1 MHLHV
6 SSFPRRLPLAL
17 IIGLSLAAGA
27 TLAQSRDDAVDIEG
41 VSVSGVRASI
51 QKSLVDKRNAIGVV
65 DAISAEDM
73 GKFPDLNLSES
84 LQRISGITL
93 DRNSNGEGSAINLR
107 GLGPEFTRVE
117 VNGMPG
123 MSGASGTANASPF
136 EARSEGT
143 GSSRGFNF
151 EVFASELFS
160 KATVYKTGLAEVD
173 EGGLA
178 GTVRLETPRPLDTQ
192 GTKIVGSVMGNYSE
206 LARSTT
212 PRTALLFSHNQGDVF
227 GIAASLAWSKTDFA
241 SHSIEA
247 SSWRP
252 FGTYNDRSDPVSVRN
267 PIIRADDDVR
277 AALIPLG
284 PLYFTFNE
292 ERETTGS
299 TLTLQFKPSDTFN
312 VSLDGLYGKLNS
324 KRNVIRYDMPIEG
337 GSNAPSNAVIENGV
351 ITSADFTG
359 VQQRVGARFHTA
371 DEEYQQLVTRAEW
384 TPNEYWSIRPALGYA
399 KREARRTW
407 DLLSFRL
414 ANDAGLFDPGTVN
427 YRLRGDYIDFGSTE
441 TDFASNPEDFLFNV
455 FVMRPSHD
463 SERNKQARLDVDR
476 HFADHDHVLKFG
488 ARYDDRLVEREASQW
503 RLNRS
508 AGVNPRDL
516 PGLDSVA
523 AYTRFKVSGAKGG
536 IPSHM
541 LTVDKHRIWDVFM
554 PGGKPLDGTFVTDE
568 NTYATYTAQETW
580 SVQEKTSSVWTQ
592 MDLLFGQWTLSPGM
606 RYLRTEQ
613 ISSGSSVIAGNTPN
627 QQILPMRV
635 SSTYH
640 GYLPSVTAR
649 YDVRADVVLRA
660 AYARTLTRPY
670 PFSLA
675 PSETLSGLQNGT
687 GTSGNPELEPYY
699 ANNFDL
705 GAEWYFSSE
714 GLLAA
719 NVFYKKISNFID
731 ARTFQAQRTIIE
743 LSTGNPVLTTLTF
756 TQPVNVGQA
765 SIKGAEVSAQ
775 LRFSRLPGALGNL
788 GGILNYSHTESS
800 ADFTADGDVRSQGL
814 PGLSKNSVNA
824 VLYYDDGRFDA
835 RLAYAWRDR
844 YLAAFADLAGQ
855 PRFTKAYG
863 QLDLSINYQVSPN
876 LSIQAQVLNLTQE
889 QRIDQST
896 ARYLPYGV
904 SEVDRRFMFGVRVAF

>member
-1 MHLHV
+1 MSPSLN
-6 SSFPRRLPLAL
+6 PRRLPLAGM
-17 IIGLSLAAGA
+17 IGVCLAASSA
-27 TLAQSRDDAVDIEG
+27 HAQSQNDAVDIEG

-51 QKSLVDKRNAIGVV
+51 QKSLIDKRNAIGVV

-192 GTKIVGSVMGNYSE
+192 GTKVVGSIMGNYSE

-212 PRTALLFSHNQGDVF
+212 PRTALLFSHNKDDVF
-227 GIAASLAWSKTDFA
+227 GIAASVAWSKTDFA

-299 TLTLQFKPSDTFN
+299 TLTLQFKPGERFN
-312 VSLDGLYGKLNS
+312 LSLDGLYGKLKS
-324 KRNVIRYDMPIEG
+324 ERNVIRYDMPIEG
-337 GSNAPSNAVIENGV
+337 GSNAPTNAVIENGV

-371 DEEYQQLVTRAEW
+371 DEEYQQLVARAEW

-399 KREARRTW
+399 KREAVRTW

-427 YRLRGDYIDFGSTE
+427 YRLRGDYIDFGSSE

-476 HFADHDHVLKFG
+476 HFANNDHVLKFG

-503 RLNRS
+503 RLNRG

-523 AYTRFKVSGAKGG
+523 AYTRFKVSGARGG

-541 LTVDKHRIWDVFM
+541 LTVDKNRVWDVYM
-554 PGGKPLDGTFVTDE
+554 PGGNPLDGTFVTDE

-580 SVQEKTSSVWTQ
+580 SVQEKTGSAWTQ
-592 MDLLFGQWTLSPGM
+592 MDVLFGQWTFSPGI
-606 RYLRTEQ
+606 RYIRTEQ
-613 ISSGSSVIAGNTPN
+613 ISSGSSVIAGNTAN

-649 YDVRADVVLRA
+649 YDARDDVVLRA

-714 GLLAA
+714 GLIAA

-756 TQPVNVGQA
+756 TQPVNVGEA

-835 RLAYAWRDR
+835 RLAYAWRDK

-876 LSIQAQVLNLTQE
+876 VSIQAQVLNLTQE

>member
-1 MHLHV
+1 MNT
-6 SSFPRRLPLAL
+6 SSRLFSHRLPLAVM
-17 IIGLSLAAGA
+17 IGLGLAGTAH
-27 TLAQSRDDAVDIEG
+27 AQSGDAVDLDR

-123 MSGASGTANASPF
+123 MSGSSGTVNSSPF
-136 EARSEGT
+136 EGRSEGT
-143 GSSRGFNF
+143 GSSKGFNF

-192 GTKIVGSVMGNYSE
+192 GSKIVASLMGNYSE

-212 PRTALLFSHNQGDVF
+212 PRTALLFSHNKDDVF
-227 GIAASLAWSKTDFA
+227 GIAASIAWSKTDFV
-241 SHSIEA
+241 SHSVEA

-252 FGTYNDRSDPVSVRN
+252 FGTYNDRSDPASVRN
-267 PIIRADDDVR
+267 PIIRADDNVR

-292 ERETTGS
+292 ERETTGT
-299 TLTLQFKPSDTFN
+299 TLTLQFKPSETFN
-312 VSLDGLYGKLNS
+312 FSIDGLYGKLRS
-324 KRNVIRYDMPIEG
+324 DRMVVRYDMPIEG
-337 GSNAPSNAVIENGV
+337 GANAPSNVEINDGV
-351 ITSADFTG
+351 ITAADFTG
-359 VQQRVGARFHTA
+359 VFQRVGARFHTS
-371 DEEYQQLVTRAEW
+371 DETYNQIAMRAEW
-384 TPNEYWSIRPALGYA
+384 APDEYWSIRPSVGYA
-399 KREARRTW
+399 KRYAHRTW

-414 ANDAGLFDPGTVN
+414 ANDVGLFDPGTVS
-427 YRLRGDYIDFGSTE
+427 YRLRGDYIDFGSDM
-441 TDFASNPEDFLFNV
+441 TDFASNPEDFRFNI
-455 FVMRPSHD
+455 FAMRPSND
-463 SERNKQARLDVDR
+463 SERNKQFRLDVDR
-476 HFADHDHVLKFG
+476 HFASNDHVLKFG
-488 ARYDDRLVEREASQW
+488 LRHDDRTTARVGTQW

-508 AGVNPRDL
+508 AGTNPRDL
-516 PGLDSVA
+516 PGLDSIMA
-523 AYTRFKVSGAKGG
+523 HTRFKVSGSRSG
-536 IPSHM
+536 IPSHL
-541 LTVDKHRIWDVFM
+541 LTVDKHKVWDTYM
-554 PGGKPLDGTFVTDE
+554 PNGTPVDGTFVSNLT
-568 NTYATYTAQETW
+568 TYAAQETW
-580 SVQEKTSSVWTQ
+580 SIQEKTASAWTQ
-592 MDLLFGQWTLSPGM
+592 MDVLFGQWTLSPGI

-613 ISSGSSVIAGNTPN
+613 ISSGFSVIDANGANE
-627 QQILPMRV
+627 QILPIKV
-635 SSTYH
+635 SKTYN
-640 GYLPSVTAR
+640 GYLPSLTAR
-649 YDVRADVVLRA
+649 YDARDDVVLRA
-660 AYARTLTRPY
+660 AYARTLTRPH

-675 PSETLSGLQNGT
+675 PSESVSGLQNGT
-687 GTSGNPELEPYY
+687 GSSGNPELEPYY
-699 ANNFDL
+699 AHNFDL

-731 ARTFQAQRTIIE
+731 ARTFLAQRTIIE
-743 LSTGNPVLTTLTF
+743 LSTGNPVPTTLTF
-756 TQPVNVGQA
+756 TQPVNVGEA

-788 GGILNYSHTESS
+788 GGILNYSHTDSS
-800 ADFTADGDVRSQGL
+800 ADFTAEGDVRSQGL

-824 VLYYDDGRFDA
+824 VLYYDDGKLDA
-835 RLAYAWRDR
+835 RLAYAWRDK
-844 YLAAFADLAGQ
+844 YLAAFADLSGQ

-863 QLDLSINYQVSPN
+863 QLDLSINYQVSAHVS
-876 LSIQAQVLNLTQE
+876 LQAQVLNLTQE

-904 SEVDRRFMFGVRVAF
+904 TEVDRRFMFGVRVAF